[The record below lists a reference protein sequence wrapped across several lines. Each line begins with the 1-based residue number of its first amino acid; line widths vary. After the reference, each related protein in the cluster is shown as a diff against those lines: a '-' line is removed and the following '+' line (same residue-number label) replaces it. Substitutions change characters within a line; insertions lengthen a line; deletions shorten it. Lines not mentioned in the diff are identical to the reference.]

1 MRECDLC
8 TDTLIGQVN
17 LKIRL
22 QDSLK
27 AGSPIQHAFLFVG
40 DAGMGKRSFALEF
53 AKTVLC
59 QNNKVLITKNSFSDI
74 SNAVNLSNLNN
85 VNFTDGV
92 DASLS
97 DLSYVNSRKRV
108 NPPAC
113 NQCDACRFF
122 SAGTHPDFKL
132 IDRGVERIIKVDRI
146 RREVVADIQTRPQ
159 ISNHKI
165 YLINMDDLNEQ
176 GQNALLKS
184 LEEPPE
190 YAVFLLMT
198 TLQDNLLPTILSRVA
213 IFNFQRYK
221 DNEIKNI
228 LKQNDHTTDL
238 DFIVQYASGNPGNA
252 LQIAIDEDF
261 KKIRQEANDLFFKFP
276 TTNRTELLSSGIDY
290 FKDNREHADLIF
302 DLWQGLIRD
311 LLVLLRDQN
320 SEQLKQPD
328 LGARILKLAQT
339 YLNKSVNAKQD
350 CIKNLLHAFDAIT
363 EVRQASKVNAS
374 FEGMIGQLLLTLR
387 RDLQINDKGS

>member
-1 MRECDLC
+1 MS

-17 LKIRL
+17 LKARL
-22 QDSLK
+22 QDSLV
-27 AGSPIQHAFLFVG
+27 AGSPVQHAFLFVG
-40 DAGMGKRSFALEF
+40 NAGMGKKSFALEF
-53 AKTVLC
+53 AKIILC
-59 QNNKVLITKNSFSDI
+59 QNNKFPLTKKSNSKIPD
-74 SNAVNLSNLNN
+74 
-85 VNFTDGV
+85 TT
-92 DASLS
+92 
-97 DLSYVNSRKRV
+97 
-108 NPPAC
+108 PPAC

-132 IDRGVERIIKVDRI
+132 IDRGDERIIKVDRI
-146 RREVVADIQTRPQ
+146 RRDVVADIQTRPQ
-159 ISNHKI
+159 IGDHKI
-165 YLINMDDLNEQ
+165 YLIDMDDLKEQ

-221 DNEIKNI
+221 DNEIKAI
-228 LKQNDHTTDL
+228 LQQKGLTADL
-238 DFIVQYASGNPGNA
+238 DYIVQYASGNPSNA

-261 KKIRQEANDLFFKFP
+261 KKIRQEANDLFFTFP

-290 FKDNREHADLIF
+290 FKDNKEYADLIF

-311 LLVLLRDQN
+311 LLLLLRDQN
-320 SEQLKQPD
+320 SEQLKQHD
-328 LGARILKLAQT
+328 LRARILRLAQA
-339 YLNKSVNAKQD
+339 YLNKSVDAKQEYV
-350 CIKNLLHAFDAIT
+350 KNLLHAFDAIT
-363 EVRQASKVNAS
+363 EVRQAGKVNAS

-387 RDLQINDKGS
+387 KDLHID

>member
-1 MRECDLC
+1 MS

-17 LKIRL
+17 LKARL

-27 AGSPIQHAFLFVG
+27 AGSPLQHAFLFVG
-40 DAGMGKRSFALEF
+40 DAGMGKRSFALKF
-53 AKTVLC
+53 AQTIFC
-59 QNNKVLITKNSFSDI
+59 QNNKFSIIKNSNSGISDTVKS
-74 SNAVNLSNLNN
+74 SNLINVNLRN
-85 VNFTDGV
+85 
-92 DASLS
+92 
-97 DLSYVNSRKRV
+97 RV
-108 NPPAC
+108 SPPAC
-113 NQCDACRFF
+113 NQCDSCRYFL
-122 SAGTHPDFKL
+122 AGTHPDFKL
-132 IDRGVERIIKVDRI
+132 IDRGDERIIKVDRI

-159 ISNHKI
+159 IGNHKI

-190 YAVFLLMT
+190 YAVFLLTT

-221 DNEIKNI
+221 DIEIKTI
-228 LKQNDHTTDL
+228 LQQKELNADL

-252 LQIAIDEDF
+252 LQIALDEDF
-261 KKIRQEANDLFFKFP
+261 KKIRQETNDLFFKLP
-276 TTNRTELLSSGIDY
+276 TTNRTELLSYGIDY
-290 FKDNREHADLIF
+290 FKDNKEYADLIF

-328 LGARILKLAQT
+328 LGARILRLARA
-339 YLNKSVNAKQD
+339 YLNKPVDAKQE

-387 RDLQINDKGS
+387 KDLHIDDKGS

>member
-1 MRECDLC
+1 
-8 TDTLIGQVN
+8 
-17 LKIRL
+17 
-22 QDSLK
+22 
-27 AGSPIQHAFLFVG
+27 
-40 DAGMGKRSFALEF
+40 
-53 AKTVLC
+53 
-59 QNNKVLITKNSFSDI
+59 
-74 SNAVNLSNLNN
+74 
-85 VNFTDGV
+85 
-92 DASLS
+92 
-97 DLSYVNSRKRV
+97 
-108 NPPAC
+108 
-113 NQCDACRFF
+113 
-122 SAGTHPDFKL
+122 
-132 IDRGVERIIKVDRI
+132 
-146 RREVVADIQTRPQ
+146 
-159 ISNHKI
+159 
-165 YLINMDDLNEQ
+165 
-176 GQNALLKS
+176 S

-221 DNEIKNI
+221 DNEIKHI

-290 FKDNREHADLIF
+290 SKDNREHADLIF

-387 RDLQINDKGS
+387 KDLHIDDKGS